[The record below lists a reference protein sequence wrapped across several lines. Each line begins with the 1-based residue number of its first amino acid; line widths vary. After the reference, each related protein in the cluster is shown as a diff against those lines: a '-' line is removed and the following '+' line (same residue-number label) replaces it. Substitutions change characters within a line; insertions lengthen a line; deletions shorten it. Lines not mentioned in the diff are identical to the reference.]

1 MDRIKFCYAHKHHVR
16 RVCADFAR
24 CNLSFIVLKS
34 MRPTTRHV
42 ACLSFE
48 SLTVVE
54 ALTTEHVSGS
64 YYKNFNFYTGH
75 NAYQRFVFRIAVKIY
90 SLVCSTYNSDEAT
103 IKLMRKQTREQSI
116 NGNLKLTTDK
126 LH

>member
-1 MDRIKFCYAHKHHVR
+1 MNRIKFCYAHKHHVR
-16 RVCADFAR
+16 RECADFAR

-64 YYKNFNFYTGH
+64 YYKILFF
-75 NAYQRFVFRIAVKIY
+75 I
-90 SLVCSTYNSDEAT
+90 LVIMHTSVSFQVSC
-103 IKLMRKQTREQSI
+103 
-116 NGNLKLTTDK
+116 
-126 LH
+126 